1 MDRTELGAFYR
12 ERGYWKHETLP
23 TRLAAVCAEAGQREA
38 LIDGPMRMT
47 FASFAST
54 VERVARHFAEVGL
67 GLGDVVS
74 WQLPNWW
81 EAAVV
86 HHAALRVGA
95 VPNPLN
101 MIFRGRE
108 LRFVLAE
115 ARPRL
120 LITPQLFRRFDHAAL
135 AATLQRE
142 GLVEHVAIARGDA
155 QGFFA
160 LDEFLNERPSTEAP
174 APLQRPS
181 DPALLLYT
189 SGTTSDPKGV
199 LHTHETLLY
208 EIDSLND
215 VHQIDTEDCYLGG
228 SPVTHIAGLVYGL
241 LMPFALGTRT
251 ALLDRWDAG
260 HALELIERER
270 VTFQTGAPTFLQTLA
285 EHPDVGRRDLTSF
298 RLFSTGGANIPTEP
312 IRAAEA
318 RLGCTVKR
326 AYGSTEVPTL
336 TATAFDDPGDVRL
349 GTDGTLIGAG
359 EMRIVDP
366 RGSDVEDGG
375 EGEIWARAP
384 EVFVGYRNSALD
396 QDAFDDQGWFRT
408 GDLGRV
414 DVGGSL
420 RVTGRLKDVIIRGG
434 ENVSVKE
441 IEDLLMEHPVVAEVA
456 VVGMPDVLL
465 GERVCAFVAPRP
477 GATLTFDEMVAYLE
491 EREIARQKIPE
502 RLEVRARLPKT
513 ASGKVRKSEL
523 RGEIERALKSDPDG

>member
-1 MDRTELGAFYR
+1 MDRTELGAHYR
-12 ERGYWKHETLP
+12 DRGYWKHETLP
-23 TRLAAVCAEAGQREA
+23 SRLAAVCAHAGQREA
-38 LIDGPMRMT
+38 LTEGSTRLT
-47 FASFAST
+47 FASFASM
-54 VERVARHFAEVGL
+54 VERVARHFAEVGI

-115 ARPRL
+115 AKPRL
-120 LITPQLFRRFDHAAL
+120 LITPQRFRRFDHAAL
-135 AATLQRE
+135 AATLQSE
-142 GLVEHVAIARGDA
+142 GLVENVAIARGDA
-155 QGFFA
+155 PGFFA
-160 LDEFLNERPSTEAP
+160 LDEFLSQRPSTEAP

-208 EIDSLND
+208 EIDSLRE
-215 VHQIDTEDCYLGG
+215 VHQIDPSDCYLGG

-270 VTFQTGAPTFLQTLA
+270 ATFQTGAPTFLQTLA
-285 EHPDVGRRDLTSF
+285 EHPDVDRRDLSSF

-318 RLGCTVKR
+318 RLGCKVKR

-336 TATAFDDPGDVRL
+336 TATAFDDPDDMRL
-349 GTDGTLIGAG
+349 GTDGRLIGEA
-359 EMRIVDP
+359 EMRIVDS
-366 RGSDVEDGG
+366 RGEEVEPGS
-375 EGEIWARAP
+375 EGEIVARAP
-384 EVFVGYRNSALD
+384 EVFAGYRNPTLD
-396 QDAFDDQGWFRT
+396 ADAFDDEGWFHT

-414 DVGGSL
+414 DENGYL

-441 IEDLLMEHPVVAEVA
+441 IEDLLMEHPAVADVA
-456 VVGMPDVLL
+456 VVGMPDPLF
-465 GERVCAFVAPRP
+465 GERACAFVAPKR
-477 GATLTFDEMVAYLE
+477 GATLGFDEMVAYLE
-491 EREIARQKIPE
+491 SREIARQKIPE

-513 ASGKVRKSEL
+513 SSGKVRKSEL
-523 RGEIERALKSDPDG
+523 RDEIERSLNSD